1 MTDSRFF
8 ANHGP
13 FALSELAVVAGG
25 DLSVGADPKMLLC
38 DVAPLSLAGPQQLS
52 FLDNRKYLAE
62 FESSLAGACIV
73 APGMVKYAPTGMALI
88 ICAQP
93 YKAYAL
99 VAQKFYPR
107 PRHTGAI
114 CAGASVDPTAKLGK
128 DVCVSPGAV
137 IGVGAEI
144 GSGSYIGPNAVIGDR
159 VMIGADAWIGPMTSV
174 FCALIGDNVTLH
186 PGVRI
191 GQDGFGFA
199 PDPAGFIKVPQL
211 GRVIIQDNC
220 DIGANTTVDRGT
232 GSDTVIG
239 EGTWIDNLVQIAHN
253 VRIGRRCIIAAQTGI
268 SGSTEIGDFVMIG
281 GQAGLTGHLKI
292 GDGAMIAAQ
301 SGVMRDVAPRERV
314 AGSPAMPAKQY
325 FREVASLARIAKPKG
340 QSDE

>member
-1 MTDSRFF
+1 MTDARFF
-8 ANHGP
+8 TNHGP
-13 FALSELAVVAGG
+13 FTLSELAQTAGG
-25 DLSVGADPKMLLC
+25 ELSAGADPAMLLH
-38 DVAPLSLAGPQQLS
+38 DVAPLSQAGPGQIS

-62 FESSLAGACIV
+62 FEIASAGACII
-73 APGMVKYAPTGMALI
+73 APGMARYAPPGMALI
-88 ICAQP
+88 LCASP

-99 VAQKFYPR
+99 VAQKFYPP
-107 PRHTGAI
+107 PRHPPAF
-114 CAGASVDPTAKLGK
+114 AGAMVDPRARLGA
-128 DVCVSPGAV
+128 DVHVAPGAV
-137 IGVGAEI
+137 IEAGAEI
-144 GSGSYIGPNAVIGDR
+144 GAGSYIGPNAVIGAQ
-159 VMIGADAWIGPMTSV
+159 VCIGVNAWIGALASV
-174 FCALIGDNVTLH
+174 GCALIGDNVTLH

-199 PDPAGFIKVPQL
+199 PDPGGFIKVPQL

-220 DIGANTTVDRGT
+220 DIGANTTIDRGT

-301 SGVMRDVAPRERV
+301 SGVMRDVGARERV
-314 AGSPAMPAKQY
+314 AGSPAMPAKQH
-325 FREVASLARIAKPKG
+325 FREVASLARMAKLRG

>member
-13 FALSELAVVAGG
+13 FTLSELAAVAGG
-25 DLSVGADPKMLLC
+25 ELSDGADRGMLLQ
-38 DVAPLSLAGPQQLS
+38 DVAPLSLAGPEQIS

-62 FESSLAGACIV
+62 FEKASAGACIL
-73 APGMVKYAPTGMALI
+73 APGMVKYAPPGMALI
-88 ICAQP
+88 ICASP

-107 PRHTGAI
+107 PRHGGIISAS
-114 CAGASVDPTAKLGK
+114 ASVDSTAKLGK
-128 DVCVSPGAV
+128 DVYVSPGAV
-137 IGVGAEI
+137 IGAGAEI
-144 GSGSYIGPNAVIGDR
+144 GSGSYIGANAVIGDR
-159 VMIGADAWIGPMTSV
+159 VMIGVHAWIGPMTSV
-174 FCALIGDNVTLH
+174 CCALIGDNVTLH
-186 PGVRI
+186 PGVRV

-220 DIGANTTVDRGT
+220 DIGANTTVDRGA
-232 GSDTVIG
+232 GPDTVIG

-253 VRIGRRCIIAAQTGI
+253 VRIGRCCIIAAQTGI
-268 SGSTEIGDFVMIG
+268 SGSTEIGDYVMIG
-281 GQAGLTGHLKI
+281 GQAGITGHLKI

-301 SGVMRDVAPRERV
+301 SGVMRDVGPRERV

-325 FREVASLARIAKPKG
+325 FREVASLARMAKQKG
-340 QSDE
+340 QPDE

>member
-1 MTDSRFF
+1 MTDARFF

-13 FALSELAVVAGG
+13 FTLSELARAAGG
-25 DLSVGADPKMLLC
+25 ELSAGADPDMLVQ
-38 DVAPLSLAGPQQLS
+38 DVAPLSLAGPEQIS

-62 FESSLAGACIV
+62 FGCAAAGACII
-73 APGMVKYAPTGMALI
+73 APGMARYAPPGMALI
-88 ICAQP
+88 LSSSP

-107 PRHTGAI
+107 ARMQASR
-114 CAGASVDPTAKLGK
+114 AGAHVADGARIGA
-128 DVCVSPGAV
+128 DVHVSPGAV
-137 IGVGAEI
+137 IGEGAEI
-144 GSGSYIGPNAVIGDR
+144 GRGGFIGANAVIGDN
-159 VMIGADAWIGPMTSV
+159 VCIGVNAWIGPNVTV
-174 FCALIGDNVTLH
+174 CCALIGDNVTLH
-186 PGVRI
+186 AGVRI

-199 PDPAGFIKVPQL
+199 PDPNGFIKVPQL

-220 DIGANTTVDRGT
+220 EIGANTTLDRGA
-232 GSDTVIG
+232 GPDTVIG

-268 SGSTEIGDFVMIG
+268 SGSTEIGDYVMIG

-301 SGVMRDVAPRERV
+301 SGVMRDVGPRERV
-314 AGSPAMPAKQY
+314 AGSPAMPARQH
-325 FREVASLARIAKPKG
+325 FREVASLARMAKLRG
-340 QSDE
+340 QTDE